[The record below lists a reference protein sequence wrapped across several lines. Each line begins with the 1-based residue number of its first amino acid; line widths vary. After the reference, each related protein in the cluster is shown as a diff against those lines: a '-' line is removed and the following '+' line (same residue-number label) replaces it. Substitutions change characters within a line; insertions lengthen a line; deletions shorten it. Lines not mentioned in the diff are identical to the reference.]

1 MNISHVPISNLLSLA
16 AAVNLPPQAITRD
29 VLLEK
34 YAKGGETTVEQIR
47 RRVAKAL
54 ASAEQ
59 PQAREH
65 WEERFYSAQVD
76 GFIPG
81 GRINSAAGTDLL
93 ATLINCFVQP
103 IADTISG
110 EGEEAGIFDALK
122 EAAETMRRGGG
133 VGYDFSPLRPAGAH
147 VKGTNSRSSGPVSYM
162 RVFDRMCETVES
174 AGARRGAQMGILR
187 CDHPDIEAFIH
198 AKDGGDLR
206 NFNISAACTD
216 AFMEAVRADQ
226 EWELVHAA
234 APGPDLLEAG
244 AHRRGDGLWVYR
256 KVAANELFESIM
268 RSTYD
273 HAEPGVFFIDAV
285 NRDNNLSYCESIA
298 SSNPCAEQPLPPY
311 GCCDLG
317 SINLCAFVIKP
328 FTDHARFDFERFAQL
343 VPVAVRMLDNV
354 LDITVWPLAKQARE
368 AQAKRRIGLGF
379 TGLGDALIMLGL
391 RYDSDVARQTAA
403 DIARTMRDA
412 AYGASVD
419 LAQEKG
425 AFPAFDA
432 QQILAGPRFASRLGV
447 ALQARIREHG
457 LRNSHLLSI
466 APTGTISL
474 AFADNASNGIEPA
487 FSWFYTRKKRSADQA
502 GPAYQE
508 YRVEDH
514 AWRLFRAVYGLHEQ
528 VELQPFDPIV
538 SEVFQVQPGEVFDHG
553 GKLTALLS
561 EAFVGALQLRALD
574 HVLMCVA
581 VQPFIDT
588 SISKTVNVPADYPYQ
603 DFKDLYLTAWRYGLK
618 GITTY
623 RPNEV
628 LGAVLEVGAAG
639 NDQPN
644 DLDLNDPDRRIRL
657 ERTPAPPLA
666 SLRWPGRPQLPNGNP
681 CWTYSVRHALGH
693 FAVFVGHID
702 NGEGGQPYPFEVW
715 VNGSE
720 QPRGLGAI
728 AKTLSMDMRTDDR
741 AWLQMKLS
749 SLAKATGDDAFELA
763 MPPRGAVQLVPSL
776 VAGFAKLIQYRCG
789 ELGAF
794 DDVQRLP
801 TPVVDA
807 LIGLKE
813 PKAGV
818 DGTMSWTGDVFNP
831 VTGDDFSFFL
841 KELVMPDG
849 QRRPYSLWLSGE
861 YPRVFD
867 GLCKALSM
875 DMWVLDAAWIGMKLR
890 KLLSYGEVNGSF
902 MERMPGSRS
911 DGQPCSKQRL
921 WPSTIAYL
929 AQLVIHRYAMLG
941 ILTEEGYPVRSAG
954 ILDVP
959 ESVLRSVAATGE
971 REGNQALAGKRC
983 GECSNKTLIR
993 KDGCEFC
1000 TSCGAVGSCG

>member
-1 MNISHVPISNLLSLA
+1 M
-16 AAVNLPPQAITRD
+16 
-29 VLLEK
+29 
-34 YAKGGETTVEQIR
+34 
-47 RRVAKAL
+47 
-54 ASAEQ
+54 
-59 PQAREH
+59 
-65 WEERFYSAQVD
+65 
-76 GFIPG
+76 
-81 GRINSAAGTDLL
+81 
-93 ATLINCFVQP
+93 
-103 IADTISG
+103 
-110 EGEEAGIFDALK
+110 
-122 EAAETMRRGGG
+122 G
-133 VGYDFSPLRPAGAH
+133 V
-147 VKGTNSRSSGPVSYM
+147 
-162 RVFDRMCETVES
+162 
-174 AGARRGAQMGILR
+174 LR

-206 NFNISAACTD
+206 NFNISVACTD

-234 APGPDLLEAG
+234 APVQDLLEAG
-244 AHRRGDGLWVYR
+244 DGKGGYRRGDGLWVYR
-256 KVAANELFESIM
+256 TVAASELFEAIM

-273 HAEPGVFFIDAV
+273 HAEPGVFFVDAV

-317 SINLCAFVIKP
+317 SINLCGFVIKP
-328 FTDHARFDFERFAQL
+328 FTDQARFDFERFAQL

-354 LDITVWPLAKQARE
+354 LDITVWPLEKQARE

-379 TGLGDALIMLGL
+379 TGLGDTLIMLGL
-391 RYDSDVARQTAA
+391 RYDSEAARQTAA
-403 DIARTMRDA
+403 DIARAMRDA

-432 QQILAGPRFASRLGV
+432 QQMLAGPRFASRLSGE
-447 ALQARIREHG
+447 LQARIREHG

-487 FSWFYTRKKRSADQA
+487 FSWFYTRKKRSADQT
-502 GPAYQE
+502 GLAYQE

-514 AWRLFRAVYGLHEQ
+514 AWRLFRAVYGLHGQ
-528 VELQPFDPIV
+528 VELQPFDPMV
-538 SEVFQVQPGEVFDHG
+538 SEVFQVEPGEVFDHG

-561 EAFVGALQLRALD
+561 EAFVGALQLKALD

-603 DFKDLYLTAWRYGLK
+603 DFKDLYLMAWRYGLK

-623 RPNEV
+623 RPNDV
-628 LGAVLEVGAAG
+628 LGAVLETSGVNAG
-639 NDQPN
+639 VNKSSEQPN
-644 DLDLNDPDRRIRL
+644 DLDLNNPDRRIRL
-657 ERTPAPPLA
+657 ERTPTPPLA

-681 CWTYSVRHALGH
+681 CWTYSVQHSLGH

-702 NGEGGQPYPFEVW
+702 NGEGGRPYPFEVW

-728 AKTLSMDMRTDDR
+728 AKTLSMDMRADDR
-741 AWLQMKLS
+741 AWLQMKLN
-749 SLAKATGDDAFELA
+749 SLAKATGDDAFELP

-941 ILTEEGYPVRSAG
+941 ILTESGYPVRSAG

-959 ESVLRSVAATGE
+959 ESVLRSVAKMGAGEGE
-971 REGNQALAGKRC
+971 REGERQGDQALAGKRC

-1000 TSCGAVGSCG
+1000 TSCGAIGSCG

>member
-16 AAVNLPPQAITRD
+16 AVANLQPQAITRD

-34 YAKGGETTVEQIR
+34 YAKGGETTIEQIR
-47 RRVAKAL
+47 RRVAQAL
-54 ASAEQ
+54 AGAEQ
-59 PQAREH
+59 PHVREL

-81 GRINSAAGTDLL
+81 GRINSAAGTELK

-103 IADTISG
+103 IADAISG
-110 EGEEAGIFDALK
+110 DGEEAGIFDALK

-133 VGYDFSPLRPAGAH
+133 VGYDFSPLRPVGAH

-206 NFNISAACTD
+206 NFNISVACTD

-234 APGPDLLEAG
+234 APGQDLMQAGDDKG
-244 AHRRGDGLWVYR
+244 AHQRGDGLWVYR
-256 KVAANELFESIM
+256 TVAARELFEAIM
-268 RSTYD
+268 HSTYD

-317 SINLCAFVIKP
+317 SINLCGFVIEP
-328 FTDHARFDFERFAQL
+328 FTENARFDFERFAQL

-354 LDITVWPLAKQARE
+354 LDITVWPLQKQERE
-368 AQAKRRIGLGF
+368 AMAKRRIGLGF

-391 RYDSDVARQTAA
+391 RYDSDVARRTAS
-403 DIARTMRDA
+403 DIAQAMRDA
-412 AYGASVD
+412 AYDASVD

-425 AFPAFDA
+425 AFLAFDA
-432 QQILAGPRFASRLGV
+432 QQYLAGPRFASRLSV

-457 LRNSHLLSI
+457 IRNSHLLSI

-487 FSWFYTRKKRSADQA
+487 FSWFYTRKKRSADKGGA
-502 GPAYQE
+502 AYQE

-514 AWRLFRAVYGLHEQ
+514 AWRLFRAVYGLHDQ
-528 VELQPFDPIV
+528 VELLPFDPMV
-538 SEVFQVQPGEVFDHG
+538 SEVFQVEPGEVFDHG

-561 EAFVGALQLRALD
+561 EAFVSAQQLKALD

-581 VQPFIDT
+581 VQPFVDT
-588 SISKTVNVPADYPYQ
+588 SISKTVNVPADYPYE

-623 RPNEV
+623 RPNDV
-628 LGAVLEVGAAG
+628 LGAVLEVGAVG

-681 CWTYSVRHALGH
+681 CWTYSVQHSLGN

-702 NGEGGQPYPFEVW
+702 NGDGKPYPFEVW

-728 AKTLSMDMRTDDR
+728 AKTLSMDMRADDR
-741 AWLQMKLS
+741 AWLQMKLN
-749 SLAKATGDDAFELA
+749 SLAKATGDDAFELP
-763 MPPRGAVQLVPSL
+763 MPPRGSVQLVPSL
-776 VAGFAKLIQYRCG
+776 VAGFAKLIQYRCC

-794 DDVQRLP
+794 EDAQRLP

-813 PKAGV
+813 PKAGA
-818 DGTMSWTGDVFNP
+818 DGTMSWTGDVLNP

-867 GLCKALSM
+867 RLCKALSM

-890 KLLSYGEVNGSF
+890 KLLSYGEVNGAF
-902 MERMPGSRS
+902 MDRIPGSTGS
-911 DGQPCSKQRL
+911 QGGGKQRM

-959 ESVLRSVAATGE
+959 ESVTTKSARAML
-971 REGNQALAGKRC
+971 GKKC
-983 GECSNKTLIR
+983 GECGNKTLIR
-993 KDGCEFC
+993 KDNCEFC